1 MKTPD
6 LSEVKPSAVDHC
18 ESTPGTLPHRRNTVI
33 AHVLA
38 GLLESKA
45 MTGMDSVFK
54 QSTTRLAAHI
64 EYLER
69 KYGWHIE
76 RRDVVT
82 GTNDGRIATI
92 AAYWLPQATIAQ
104 AFEAGAR
111 AWIESV
117 KAARAARRKE
127 SEKCKAQAARVNA
140 ACKFRKPEDPRQS
153 SLWGAL

>member
-6 LSEVKPSAVDHC
+6 LPEEKPSAVDNC
-18 ESTPGTLPHRRNTVI
+18 DFAPGTLPRRRNTVI
-33 AHVLA
+33 AAVLA
-38 GLLESKA
+38 YLLESNVP
-45 MTGMDSVFK
+45 TGMDCVSK

-76 RRDVVT
+76 RRDIVT

-117 KAARAARRKE
+117 KAARAERRKE
-127 SEKCKAQAARVNA
+127 SEKCKAQAVRLNA
-140 ACKFRKPEDPRQS
+140 ARKFCKPQDPRQN
-153 SLWGAL
+153 SLWGNA